1 VPNETLITTRVEN
14 LSLADN
20 RQWQSTVVS
29 VSYESDVELV
39 MRLLLEAASSQPRVL
54 KDPGP
59 SVALSAFGA
68 DGLEF
73 TVGYWL
79 SDPENGLL
87 NLRSQINMAILAS
100 LRQHGIDIP
109 YPQRVVHLRQ
119 AT

>member
-1 VPNETLITTRVEN
+1 
-14 LSLADN
+14 
-20 RQWQSTVVS
+20 
-29 VSYESDVELV
+29 
-39 MRLLLEAASSQPRVL
+39 
-54 KDPGP
+54 
-59 SVALSAFGA
+59 VALSAFGA

-87 NLRSQINMAILAS
+87 NLRSQINLAILAS